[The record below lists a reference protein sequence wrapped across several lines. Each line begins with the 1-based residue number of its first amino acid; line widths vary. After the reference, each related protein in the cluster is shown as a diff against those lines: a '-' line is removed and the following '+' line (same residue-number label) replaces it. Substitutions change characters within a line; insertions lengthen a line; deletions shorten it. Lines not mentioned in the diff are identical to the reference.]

1 MYSTFTY
8 VQLSRIMLSIK
19 VMYSTFSACPSMQLI
34 LFIKMLSVYI
44 LSSIIICRLL
54 PHFISD
60 DHSNVSFDQCSLHF
74 SVRWSVNTGK
84 CVDSSP
90 LLVVR
95 GLSGGPTVF
104 IGSHSGLFLAIE
116 HLSGAVR
123 WRQQLPDRI
132 ESSACVSACGCF
144 VAVGEACMYTGCL

>member
-1 MYSTFTY
+1 MPLRTIVS
-8 VQLSRIMLSIK
+8 IMLSVK
-19 VMYSTFSACPSMQLI
+19 VMYGTFSVCPSMQFSL
-34 LFIKMLSVYI
+34 LFIQRF
-44 LSSIIICRLL
+44 SSIIICRLL

-60 DHSNVSFDQCSLHF
+60 DHSNLSFDKRSLHF
-74 SVRWSVNTGK
+74 TVRWSVNTGK

-90 LLVVR
+90 LLVVG

-104 IGSHSGLFLAIE
+104 IGSHSGLFQAIE

-132 ESSACVSACGCF
+132 ESSACVSACGCY